1 MSPQIGPHNP
11 RGLGLHVLPD
21 NHHHRG
27 GQAPGDHHAVQVT
40 GLIFC
45 RFISFYGFPLPLQ
58 NYKARAMFS
67 LIVVQIKPMGAIMF
81 LPVILVIS
89 SLLSAPVFVK
99 SRLLS
104 LDVIMVL
111 EQITEFS
118 FIENCFIIRRKP

>member
-1 MSPQIGPHNP
+1 
-11 RGLGLHVLPD
+11 
-21 NHHHRG
+21 
-27 GQAPGDHHAVQVT
+27 
-40 GLIFC
+40 
-45 RFISFYGFPLPLQ
+45 
-58 NYKARAMFS
+58 
-67 LIVVQIKPMGAIMF
+67 MF